1 MTRKL
6 QFLFTALLLM
16 VGVTSAWADD
26 VTPKLDV
33 CFRTNAAT
41 EQKAVNTEWVSG
53 YPKKASTT
61 NAESECNAQAGLFV
75 LQKYT
80 IADLDK
86 VNKLVLR
93 NVNSGNGGGDAIAIW
108 VVAKATNYG
117 NTSNFS
123 TAWTENT
130 AVADIVAAYTAT
142 TGIAPRATT
151 GDVNTTYLVNGTSDR
166 SDGNKFTI
174 SGDALTTLKN
184 NAVDNT
190 FTLLL
195 TNKTGDMKASNGRKF
210 CSSGS
215 ETNPLKLIA
224 SYSVQLETNSTTTY
238 HETLNAAFDAIAAS
252 GTGTIT
258 LYGDATITSRCNVG
272 AKTITVVPSKS
283 GISITSSLT
292 SSLWLLNNEADGN
305 LTIGSDTYQLTIG
318 GSSVVTNSS
327 NFLETS
333 TKACTTLLNNVKF
346 KNLTTTNNGG
356 VVNQKSSSSA
366 VLTLKNCAFEN
377 CMAPTDRGV
386 VFTGS
391 DGALILSGN
400 NTFTNC
406 STYDIYA
413 EKRFKVDAT
422 NGVTNIIPIKVY
434 SGIAVGSPVALT
446 VAKEEIPLF
455 KLMVDGKYLKWRT
468 EGQTGDRRDMQVAED
483 ASGFYNLTVTSAGA
497 ATLTLPYTTT
507 IPSGAKCYTL
517 SYTNGDD
524 ITASEITTTLPAHT
538 PVLVVA
544 DAGNYTFTKTT
555 AETPSANANLLME
568 NYAANFVVPAT
579 TGTNDNYILSYK
591 NSQLGF
597 RKVDGSTNKVQPYR
611 AYLSVKYDAG
621 AGAREFFSIDFGDGE
636 TTAIDKVDVEK
647 KMTGEV
653 YNLQGVRMQGE
664 KLPKGIY
671 VRNGKKFVVK

>member
-1 MTRKL
+1 MKMKQQFFAFRSRKL
-6 QFLFTALLLM
+6 LKRISLALLM
-16 VGVTSAWADD
+16 VVGVTSAWADD
-26 VTPKLDV
+26 VTPTLDV
-33 CFRTNAAT
+33 CFRTNSG
-41 EQKAVNTEWVSG
+41 NTGWNDG

-80 IADLDK
+80 VDDLDK

-93 NVNSGNGGGDAIAIW
+93 NVNSSNGGGDAIAIW
-108 VVAKATNYG
+108 VVAKSTKYG
-117 NTSNFS
+117 NTDNFS
-123 TAWTENT
+123 TAWTEST
-130 AVADIVAAYTAT
+130 KVADIVAAYTAT
-142 TGIAPRATT
+142 TGIAPHATE
-151 GDVNTTYLVNGTSDR
+151 GDINTSYLVNGTSDK

-174 SGDALTTLKN
+174 NGDALTTLKN

-195 TNKTGDMKASNGRKF
+195 TNKTGDMKKNNSRKF

-215 ETNPLKLIA
+215 ASNPLKLIA
-224 SYSVQLETNSTTTY
+224 SYNVQLESNSTTTY

-258 LYGDATITSRCNVG
+258 LYGDATITSRCDVG
-272 AKTITVVPSKS
+272 AKTITVVPSKA

-292 SSLWLLNNEADGN
+292 SSLWLLNNTAGGN

-333 TKACTTLLNNVKF
+333 KNTCTTLLNNVKF

-377 CMAPTDRGV
+377 CTAPTDYGV

-391 DGALILSGN
+391 NDALILSGN

-413 EKRFKVDAT
+413 ERRFKVDN
-422 NGVTNIIPIKVY
+422 NGVTNTTPINVY
-434 SGIAVGSPVALT
+434 TTTTPAATNVAET
-446 VAKEEIPLF
+446 EIPLF
-455 KLMVDGKYLKWRT
+455 KLMVEGKYLKRK
-468 EGQTGDRRDMQVAED
+468 GSGGRNDMQVAED
-483 ASGFYNLTVTSAGA
+483 GSTSYDLTVSAAGA
-497 ATLTLPYTTT
+497 ATLVLPYTTT
-507 IPSGAKCYTL
+507 IPSGARCYTL
-517 SYTNGDD
+517 SYTSGND
-524 ITASEITTTLPAHT
+524 ITATEITTTLPAHT

-544 DAGNYTFTKTT
+544 AAGSYTFTKTT
-555 AETPSANANLLME
+555 AQDPSSNANLLMGLYTTLTVPQTTGDNT
-568 NYAANFVVPAT
+568 NYVLQNQSGNVGFYKIGESGKSLAAN
-579 TGTNDNYILSYK
+579 
-591 NSQLGF
+591 
-597 RKVDGSTNKVQPYR
+597 R
-611 AYLSVKYDAG
+611 AYMSVKYTAANAARGFLGIRFGGDITDIQAVENEETGFNDDDAP
-621 AGAREFFSIDFGDGE
+621 
-636 TTAIDKVDVEK
+636 
-647 KMTGEV
+647 V
-653 YNLQGVRMQGE
+653 YNMSGMLMQGGN
-664 KLPKGIY
+664 LPKGIY
-671 VRNGKKFVVK
+671 VKRGKKFVVQ